1 MFIVPSMA
9 QLGGDTAEV
18 LGVDDGNNYMMN
30 CFV

>member
-18 LGVDDGNNYMMN
+18 LGVDGNNYMMN
-30 CFV
+30 CIV

>member
-9 QLGGDTAEV
+9 QLGSDTAKV